1 MSYSNARTCPLIVLR
16 PKSANRAFPS
26 KDFSENDFTGHLPTV
41 AIKNLPALQK
51 FHVHQS
57 GRTGNGIVGKLPAF
71 REQTKLHLLDLNS
84 NQLTGNIPGGFLGGV
99 EDTDQLME
107 IE

>member
-1 MSYSNARTCPLIVLR
+1 M
-16 PKSANRAFPS
+16 
-26 KDFSENDFTGHLPTV
+26 
-41 AIKNLPALQK
+41 
-51 FHVHQS
+51 
-57 GRTGNGIVGKLPAF
+57 GKLPAF